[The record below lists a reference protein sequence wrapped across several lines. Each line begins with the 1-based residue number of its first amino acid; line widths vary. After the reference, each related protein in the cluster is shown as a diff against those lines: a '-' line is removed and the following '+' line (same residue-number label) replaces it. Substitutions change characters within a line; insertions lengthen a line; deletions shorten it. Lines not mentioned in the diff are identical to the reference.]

1 MNPLIVKS
9 PHNIFH
15 NWVRDPDN
23 VVTNQ
28 LDQEYK
34 NNTISFYL
42 NSVAGKDNNYGKDN
56 EPDQG
61 FGIAK
66 GLAENAWWNQTS
78 FKGTVRR
85 SGQDKTRNQIFT
97 QPKSSR
103 GLVGPL
109 PDCNVSRQQ
118 HSHQKFYFKW
128 LMDHFNGYVRNKI
141 RTSPPSLSPLTPI
154 F

>member
-1 MNPLIVKS
+1 LNLLIVKS

-15 NWVRDPDN
+15 NWVRDHDN

-28 LDQEYK
+28 LAQEYK
-34 NNTISFYL
+34 GNTISFYG
-42 NSVAGKDNNYGKDN
+42 NSSAGKDNNHGKDN
-56 EPDQG
+56 ELGEG

-66 GLAENAWWNQTS
+66 GLAENAWWHQTS
-78 FKGTVRR
+78 IKGTVRR
-85 SGQDKTRNQIFT
+85 SGQDNARNQIFK

-103 GLVGPL
+103 GLVGLL

-128 LMDHFNGYVRNKI
+128 LMDHFDGYVRNKI
-141 RTSPPSLSPLTPI
+141 RMSRNLFHL
-154 F
+154 